1 MHISAMHCLFPQQGG
16 RGCCFILASPPA
28 VRVRQPG
35 VLHSCGTTT
44 AGARH
49 CTSLIYSGSRPN
61 QYTQDFLV
69 RAVPRARYFDSQASA
84 FARWPSRPLPR
95 FLGRCHNSDRNFNR
109 LKLRLE
115 LHDCL
120 HINTHCDVTLILPP
134 TFKRMHYM
142 RLKLDTRLTNSL

>member
-1 MHISAMHCLFPQQGG
+1 MCVHDAASSVW
-16 RGCCFILASPPA
+16 LAGE
-28 VRVRQPG
+28 G
-35 VLHSCGTTT
+35 VLMYSLLEVPCHFSVCI
-44 AGARH
+44 ADARARH